1 MSNSLPVSAASL
13 PKPVAP
19 GNPAFVT
26 VHLDESGATEFPFLL
41 RSAGRSSQTFFVS
54 IGIHAVA
61 IVAFALLSTILPALS
76 FDASEQPQTP
86 EKVGMVWLAQAGPGG
101 GGGGGGNK
109 SPDPPRKAEL
119 PGKDALTLPA
129 ERKPSYQAA
138 PPTEAPESLIETID
152 VPAMAMASGLE
163 AIPGALD
170 GIQAETTSQGSGS
183 GGGAGTGTG
192 TGIGD
197 GEGSGYGPGRGG
209 GTGGGIYRLGAG
221 ITPPRVLR
229 EIKPQYTPEA
239 MRAKIQGQVLLDV
252 VVLPGGDVGR
262 VEVLRSLD
270 SVFGLDQEAI
280 KAVRLWRFTPAL
292 RMGEPVSV
300 LVTIELT
307 FNLR

>member
-1 MSNSLPVSAASL
+1 MSNSLPVTAAHIQ
-13 PKPVAP
+13 KPAGS
-19 GNPAFVT
+19 GNLEYVT
-26 VHLDESGATEFPFLL
+26 VHLDESGATDYPFFL
-41 RSAGRSSQTFFVS
+41 SSSSRSSQTFAVS
-54 IGIHAVA
+54 IGIHAVTLIA
-61 IVAFALLSTILPALS
+61 VALLTTILPALS
-76 FDASEQPQTP
+76 FDSSEQPEAPRTI
-86 EKVGMVWLAQAGPGG
+86 GLVWLSQEGPGG

-109 SPDPPRKAEL
+109 SPDPPRKVEA
-119 PGKDALTLPA
+119 PGKDAFTLPA
-129 ERKPSYQAA
+129 ERKPTYQSA
-138 PPTEAPESLIETID
+138 PPVEIPDTIETLD
-152 VPAMAMASGLE
+152 VPAMAMASGIE

-170 GIQAETTSQGSGS
+170 GISGQTTSQGSGS

-197 GEGSGYGPGRGG
+197 GEGSGFGPGRGG
-209 GTGGGIYRLGAG
+209 GTGGGVYRLGAG
-221 ITPPRVLR
+221 ITPPRVIR
-229 EIKPQYTPEA
+229 EVKPQYTPEA
-239 MRAKIQGQVLLDV
+239 MRAKVQGQVMLDV

-262 VEVLRSLD
+262 VEVIRSLD